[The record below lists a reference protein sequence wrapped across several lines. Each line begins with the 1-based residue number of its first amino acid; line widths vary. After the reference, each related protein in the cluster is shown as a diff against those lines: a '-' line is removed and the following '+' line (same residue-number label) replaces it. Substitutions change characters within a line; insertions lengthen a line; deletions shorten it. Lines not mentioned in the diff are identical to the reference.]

1 MGVLTQSPQ
10 PADQPSRNMPGRDQI
25 KQIYNSAVGIV
36 SVGQSGERA
45 PPLQPVSN
53 YGNNYGGM
61 NHRPPLPANAP
72 VIRSHDNLS
81 RSPPGAVT
89 RNTRPLLFS
98 GYDQIPMYQSTQT
111 KLTTLMQ
118 LYGNQPGSTKAT
130 KKYSL
135 NFEQGKASGS
145 PQTAEM
151 GNPQHLLLTPSAHR
165 AGIENSNLKA
175 IPPMG
180 VLRVRENQ
188 ISPLRR

>member
-1 MGVLTQSPQ
+1 
-10 PADQPSRNMPGRDQI
+10 
-25 KQIYNSAVGIV
+25 
-36 SVGQSGERA
+36 
-45 PPLQPVSN
+45 
-53 YGNNYGGM
+53 
-61 NHRPPLPANAP
+61 
-72 VIRSHDNLS
+72 
-81 RSPPGAVT
+81 
-89 RNTRPLLFS
+89 
-98 GYDQIPMYQSTQT
+98 
-111 KLTTLMQ
+111 MQ

-135 NFEQGKASGS
+135 NFEQGKSSGS